1 LRANQPGGYLGN
13 MLSLHRLKD
22 LGIATAHRRGAQMK
36 RRTFIM
42 LLGGAAALPL
52 DALAQQRDRIWRIGF
67 IAHGHEVFYDAL
79 FEGLRAFGY
88 DEGRNLTVERRYAH
102 GAIERF
108 NEFALEMVRLNV
120 DLIVVVTTPAA
131 LAVMK
136 ATRTIPI
143 VHPNA
148 IDPLNTGLVRSL
160 SHPGGNLTGGAQLTA
175 EVSSKRLAILQRL
188 LPGLSRAAALWNPTN
203 PAIVFAWKETQR
215 TAQTLGITLQSHEV
229 RGDFSA
235 AFATIPEEHP
245 EALLVLQDAVTM
257 QHRNEIVDFAIQQRL
272 PSMYQEKG
280 WAEAGGLISYG
291 EDLPAMYRRAAYFVD
306 SIFKGAKPA
315 DLPVEQ
321 ATKFELVLNLRTAKA
336 IGLAVP
342 DSILSLADKV
352 IE

>member
-1 LRANQPGGYLGN
+1 
-13 MLSLHRLKD
+13 
-22 LGIATAHRRGAQMK
+22 MK
-36 RRTFIM
+36 RRSFIV
-42 LLGGAAALPL
+42 LLGSATALPL
-52 DALAQQRDRIWRIGF
+52 DALAQQKDKIWRMGF
-67 IAHGHEVFYDAL
+67 IAHGHEIFYDAL
-79 FEGLRAFGY
+79 FEGLRGLGY
-88 DEGRNLTVERRYAH
+88 EEGRNLIVERRYAH

-108 NEFALEMVRLNV
+108 NEFAAEMVRLNV
-120 DLIVVVTTPAA
+120 DLVVVVTTPAA
-131 LAVMK
+131 LAMK
-136 ATRTIPI
+136 NASKTIPI

-148 IDPLNTGLVRSL
+148 IDPLNTGLVASL

-188 LPGLSRAAALWNPTN
+188 IPGLSRAAALWNPTN

-215 TAQTLGITLQSHEV
+215 TAQALGITLQSNEV
-229 RGDFSA
+229 RGMDFSA
-235 AFATIPEEHP
+235 AFATIAEEHP

-257 QHRNEIVDFAIQQRL
+257 QHRNEIVDFAIQQHL
-272 PSMYQEKG
+272 PSMYQERG

-336 IGLAVP
+336 IGLAIP
-342 DSILSLADKV
+342 DAILSLADKV